1 MQYRP
6 DAPTLLA
13 AVAHVLDDVMADVP
27 PAKQHKVRVA
37 AHVTRLVEREL
48 RLGDEAADDELG
60 ALSELLGFD
69 VDDVESGTDRLARR
83 LREFDVDDADF
94 GAAWRALVEVTRRDL
109 EIAKPGH
116 ADWAG
121 S

>member
-13 AVAHVLDDVMADVP
+13 AVADVLDDVMADVP
-27 PAKQHKVRVA
+27 PAKQHSVRVA
-37 AHVTRLVEREL
+37 AHLARLVEREV
-48 RLGDEAADDELG
+48 RLGEAAADDELG

-69 VDDVESGTDRLARR
+69 VDDIESGGDRLARR

-94 GAAWRALVEVTRRDL
+94 GAAWRALVEITRRDL

-116 ADWAG
+116 TDWEG